1 MSIWKGNRYQAALEY
16 GSHIVKN
23 DILNMML
30 SDEKKAFTKNCIPLY
45 QEYYP
50 EILEEIKGTAKG
62 MSVDWENI
70 ATFLFSMYCFDVQN
84 RCSSFAFYDNGKT
97 VLGKNSDFLTFI
109 ENIWDS
115 VYYDIE
121 GGYRFV
127 GNTTAWTEIEDG
139 MNEWGL
145 GVALT
150 FVYPTKIDYGL
161 NGGMLLR
168 YILEKCQNTQQAIQ
182 AIQKLPIASAQTIT
196 IADKKGEIAL
206 VECNCEKVIVTIP
219 PKNKKAVF
227 ATNHFVSKEMYSYQY
242 KGEDDCYSHRRW
254 QTLQKAFEYENKY
267 TIPYAMDLLSGKK
280 GFLCQYDR
288 QKGMDTIWS
297 VIYDLTENKMYRTKG
312 NPSKKDFEQYNCF

>member
-1 MSIWKGNRYQAALEY
+1 
-16 GSHIVKN
+16 
-23 DILNMML
+23 
-30 SDEKKAFTKNCIPLY
+30 
-45 QEYYP
+45 
-50 EILEEIKGTAKG
+50 
-62 MSVDWENI
+62 
-70 ATFLFSMYCFDVQN
+70 
-84 RCSSFAFYDNGKT
+84 
-97 VLGKNSDFLTFI
+97 
-109 ENIWDS
+109 
-115 VYYDIE
+115 
-121 GGYRFV
+121 
-127 GNTTAWTEIEDG
+127 
-139 MNEWGL
+139 
-145 GVALT
+145 
-150 FVYPTKIDYGL
+150 
-161 NGGMLLR
+161 MLLR